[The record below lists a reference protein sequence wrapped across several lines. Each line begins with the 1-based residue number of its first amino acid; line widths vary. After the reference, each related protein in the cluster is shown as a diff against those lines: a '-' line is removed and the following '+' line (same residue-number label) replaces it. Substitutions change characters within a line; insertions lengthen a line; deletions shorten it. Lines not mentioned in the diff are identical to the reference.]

1 MTFTIG
7 EAVGPYRITDQLGQG
22 GMATVYRAY
31 HANLDRY
38 VAIKVLHAAFKQDPN
53 FLARFRREAQ
63 IIAKLEH
70 PGIVPVYD
78 YSEHNGEPYLVM
90 KFVEGE
96 TLKARLAKRPLK
108 LDEVLRV
115 MTTVGAALTYAHER
129 GILHRDI
136 KPSNI
141 LIERDAAPYIA
152 DFGLARIASAGEST
166 MSQDMMLG
174 TPQYI
179 SPEQA
184 QGLQDLD
191 AGTDIYSLGVV
202 LYELVV
208 GRVPFTADT
217 PYAIVH
223 DHIFSPL
230 PLPSKVNPQ
239 VPPAVETVLLK
250 ALAKSPS
257 DRYRSAVE
265 MVDAFR
271 EAVRASNLTELS
283 AGSYRIPVSDLGTP
297 RLSAIQS
304 STPPA
309 AIPSPVLSIPPA
321 PAITDSSAQRYAQQ
335 RRRANFWMFLGFA
348 GLIVTCL
355 TGLFVAVSA
364 FSDATIRANLFVPR
378 PTPIPRVVTASTKPA
393 ASPVVTRNAAS
404 TRTTSN
410 FAGLAS
416 LSDAEKRVADQPNDP
431 AGHMALAFYL
441 IQDKPVVNAVRAQ
454 QELFTGI
461 SLAKDD
467 PALLIEA
474 ARVSAKNTDTPNV
487 VAMVLYAH
495 AYAGGATTNAALRAE
510 AGHYLYQYAQLNEK
524 ADRRRDPNPVYTEH
538 ITEAAAESKS
548 AGLFALI
555 ALINQATNQADKAAQ
570 NMSQALDLDP
580 NLAEVHL
587 ARGILYHAQNESD
600 KARAEVSAAASA
612 PDAPKWILDEAQ
624 RLSNKGF

>member
-1 MTFTIG
+1 
-7 EAVGPYRITDQLGQG
+7 
-22 GMATVYRAY
+22 
-31 HANLDRY
+31 
-38 VAIKVLHAAFKQDPN
+38 
-53 FLARFRREAQ
+53 
-63 IIAKLEH
+63 
-70 PGIVPVYD
+70 
-78 YSEHNGEPYLVM
+78 M
-90 KFVEGE
+90 KFIEGE
-96 TLKARLAKRPLK
+96 TLKARLAKRYLT

-115 MTTVGAALTYAHER
+115 MTTIGGALTYAHEQ

-141 LIERDAAPYIA
+141 LIERDTAPYIA

-250 ALAKSPS
+250 ALSKNRA
-257 DRYRSAVE
+257 DRYKSAVE
-265 MVDAFR
+265 MVAAFR
-271 EAVRASNLTELS
+271 EAVRVSNLTELS
-283 AGSYRIPVSDLGTP
+283 AGSYRVPVGDMGTP
-297 RLSAIQS
+297 RLSAIRS
-304 STPPA
+304 TSTPPPA
-309 AIPSPVLSIPPA
+309 VIPSPIASVPPA
-321 PAITDSSAQRYAQQ
+321 PSITDSSAQRYARQ

-355 TGLFVAVSA
+355 AGLFVAVSA

-378 PTPIPRVVTASTKPA
+378 PTTVQRTRVAAASTEPATTPA
-393 ASPVVTRNAAS
+393 ATRIPAS
-404 TRTTSN
+404 TRTAGS
-410 FAGLAS
+410 FAGLTSMA
-416 LSDAEKRVADQPNDP
+416 DAEKRVTDQPNDP
-431 AGHMALAFYL
+431 AGHIALAFFL

-467 PALLIEA
+467 PALLVEA
-474 ARVSAKNTDTPNV
+474 ARLAAKNSDTPNV
-487 VAMVLYAH
+487 MATALYAY
-495 AYAGGATTNAALRAE
+495 AYAAGAATSTETRAE
-510 AGHYLYQYAQLNEK
+510 AGQYLYRFAQFNQK
-524 ADRRRDPNPVYTEH
+524 AERKRDPNPVYTEH
-538 ITEAAAESKS
+538 MTEAAAENKS
-548 AGLFALI
+548 AGLFAMI
-555 ALINQATNQADKAAQ
+555 ALINQATNQADKATQ
-570 NMSQALDLDP
+570 NMSRALDLDP

-587 ARGILYHAQNESD
+587 AQGILGNGD
-600 KARAEVSAAASA
+600 KARAELDAAIAS
-612 PDAPKWILDEAQ
+612 PDAPKWITEEAQ
-624 RLSNKGF
+624 QRLANKGF

>member
-7 EAVGPYRITDQLGQG
+7 ENVGPYRITDQLGQG

-78 YSEHNGEPYLVM
+78 YNEHNGEPYLVM
-90 KFVEGE
+90 KFIEGE
-96 TLKARLAKRPLK
+96 TLKARLARRYLN
-108 LDEVLRV
+108 LDEALRV
-115 MTTVGAALTYAHER
+115 MTTIGQALTYAHER

-141 LIERDAAPYIA
+141 LIERDVEPYIA

-184 QGLQDLD
+184 QGIQDLD

-202 LYELVV
+202 LYELMV

-239 VPPAVETVLLK
+239 VPPLVETVLLK
-250 ALAKSPS
+250 ALSKNRA
-257 DRYRSAVE
+257 DRYKSAVE

-271 EAVRASNLTELS
+271 DAARASNLTELS
-283 AGSYRIPVSDLGTP
+283 AGSYRVPSGENSRSSAFRSSPTPAPVGV
-297 RLSAIQS
+297 
-304 STPPA
+304 
-309 AIPSPVLSIPPA
+309 PSPLASAAVPPA
-321 PAITDSSAQRYAQQ
+321 PSVTDSSAQRDTGQ
-335 RRRANFWMFLGFA
+335 RWRASPRMLGGLV
-348 GLIVTCL
+348 GLIAICL
-355 TGLFVAVSA
+355 VGLFVAVLA
-364 FSDATIRANLFVPR
+364 FPMIRANLFGPR
-378 PTPIPRVVTASTKPA
+378 PTPIPRTTRVAAATEPATKPA
-393 ASPVVTRNAAS
+393 ATRIVVPTQ
-404 TRTTSN
+404 TTNS
-410 FAGLAS
+410 FAEITS

-431 AGHMALAFYL
+431 VGHIALAFYL
-441 IQDKPVVNAVRAQ
+441 IQDKPVVNAVKAQ

-461 SLAKDD
+461 SLAKDK
-467 PALLIEA
+467 PALLVEA
-474 ARVSAKNTDTPNV
+474 ARISAKNSDTPNV
-487 VAMVLYAH
+487 VAATLYAY
-495 AYAGGATTNAALRAE
+495 AYGAGAADNPAIRAE
-510 AGHYLYQYAQLNEK
+510 AGQYLYRYAQIS
-524 ADRRRDPNPVYTEH
+524 RRRDPNPAYTEH
-538 ITEAAAESKS
+538 MTEAAAESKS
-548 AGLFALI
+548 AGLFALV
-555 ALINQATNQADKAAQ
+555 ALINQNSNQPEKAKQ
-570 NMSQALDLDP
+570 NMSRALDLDA

-587 ARGILYHAQNESD
+587 AQGILYGAQGEGD
-600 KARAEVSAAASA
+600 KARAELNAVANT
-612 PDAPKWILDEAQ
+612 PNTPKWIIDEAQ